1 MNKSL
6 RSLAILLAL
15 VITGLCFSFRI
26 PIRAANATYVWGPID
41 KDTIWTLVDS
51 PFVVSGDITIYPNAT
66 LTVEPAVEV
75 KFGGNFSIFVEGTLK
90 AESTGTA
97 NIKFTSNSLNPKPGD
112 WGAIRLTST
121 RSAASLSN
129 CLIEYGTNGIVAS
142 AGTLTVTNCQVRS
155 NSQNGIKVLDGTL
168 DAENNNV
175 EGNLASGINIDG
187 NNQVLIHNNNLTSNG
202 DGIKVARSINSQV
215 DIQQNN
221 FYNNTHSGIL
231 LTADSYDHTQ
241 ILDNVF
247 SANNYGFDVS
257 TDASTTIFH
266 NYIFNN
272 TVGIFYENGVFHQ
285 AHFNDIYNNTKGMD
299 ISGNVY
305 VSAAN
310 NYWGDRT
317 GPRQDKLNPHGKG
330 NPVGGNDTNLNFIFF
345 LTHPFEYNNNAP
357 TADLQTDM
365 TLVAPN
371 QKVTFIGTT
380 STDDGQVDQY
390 YFDFGDG
397 TNTNWI
403 TLSLF
408 NHTYALPGTYVPSLK
423 VMDDFNV
430 MSQNTATTSITVQQ
444 NLTPL
449 NVAIT
454 LSNETANFN
463 ENVSATV
470 YVSTAAGPLADAN
483 VRLLAVTGGS
493 FTPVSGLTDSNGYFT
508 TIFTAPKVTEVTNIR
523 IIAAASMSGY
533 ADGSNY
539 EYLKVL
545 PPLIIQVN
553 ANPAM
558 INSQDASSIEVTVTD
573 SFGEPVSNVDLALS
587 LDGGNLSATS
597 AITDLNGKA
606 AFTFNAPVTLSQINV
621 TITVMGSKAEYAS
634 EQSQQ
639 VIIINPKLLILA
651 LTAYPTEI
659 FSETTSTL
667 TAHVAYGTSDMPD
680 AILTASSNTGGSFQW
695 TTNVTNSNGN
705 TVIVFTAPP
714 ITALDGA
721 NATVTVTAHK
731 DGYVDAQNQ
740 AIITI
745 KPRIL
750 NVQVTAQ
757 PDQLTSEAKANIT
770 VHVTSSY
777 DTNPVQDANITIL
790 SDSGGT
796 FNTTTGLT
804 DRNGDLTFPFT
815 APLAASPLNATISA
829 LSSKTGYA
837 SGQNSTSVTVNP
849 GNLTV
854 QIKTSSETVTST
866 ETGVV
871 EVTVLSNSTPVA
883 NVSVTMATNFGNFS
897 TTTSVTDSNGRC
909 TFLFNAP
916 KTDVQ
921 FTATIRANA
930 TKNGYMSAAGQ
941 TMINVIPEMT
951 TQTVGGI
958 PLTIIL
964 LIVIPAIIVAVVA
977 VLIKFKVISISFGEE
992 EQ

>member
-1 MNKSL
+1 MNKSFK
-6 RSLAILLAL
+6 SLAILLAL
-15 VITGLCFSFRI
+15 IITGLCFSFKI

-51 PFVVSGDITIYPNAT
+51 PFVVSGDVIIYPDAT

-90 AESTGTA
+90 AESTGIA

-112 WGAIRLTST
+112 WGTISLTST
-121 RSAASLSN
+121 SSAASLNN
-129 CLIEYGTNGIVAS
+129 CLVEYGTNGIIVN
-142 AGTLTVTNCQVRS
+142 AGNLAVTNSQVRS
-155 NSQNGIKVLDGTL
+155 NSQNGITVLDGTL
-168 DAENNNV
+168 DAENNNI
-175 EGNLASGINIDG
+175 EGNLASGVNIDG

-202 DGIKVARSINSQV
+202 DGINVARSINSQV

-221 FYNNTHSGIL
+221 FHNNTHSGISL
-231 LTADSYDHTQ
+231 AADSYDHTQ

-257 TDASTTIFH
+257 TNTSTTIFH

-272 TVGIFYENGVFHQ
+272 TVGILYETGGSHQ
-285 AHFNDIYNNTKGMD
+285 AHFNDIYNNTKGVD
-299 ISGNVY
+299 ISGDAY
-305 VSAAN
+305 VDAAN

-330 NPVGGNDTNLNFIFF
+330 NTVGGNDTNLNVIFF
-345 LTHPFEYNNNAP
+345 LTHPFEYDNNAP

-365 TLVAPN
+365 TLVTPN

-408 NHTYALPGTYVPSLK
+408 NHTYTLPETYTAGTYTASLR

-430 MSQNTATTSITVQQ
+430 LSQNTATAIIKVQQ

-454 LSNETANFN
+454 LSNETANSN
-463 ENVSATV
+463 GNVSATV
-470 YVSTAAGPLADAN
+470 YVSTAAGPLANAN
-483 VRLLAVTGGS
+483 VRLLSVTGGS
-493 FTPVSGLTDSNGYFT
+493 FTPVSGLTDANGYFT
-508 TIFTAPKVTEVTNIR
+508 TIFTTSNVTEVTNIR
-523 IIAAASMSGY
+523 IIATASMGGY
-533 ADGSNY
+533 ADGSSY

-545 PPLIIQVN
+545 PLLTIQVD
-553 ANPAM
+553 ANPPA
-558 INSQDASSIEVTVTD
+558 IYSPDTSSIEVTVTD
-573 SFGEPVSNVDLALS
+573 SLGEPVSNVDLSLS
-587 LDGGNLSATS
+587 VGGGNLSATS

-606 AFTFNAPVTLSQINV
+606 TFTFS
-621 TITVMGSKAEYAS
+621 
-634 EQSQQ
+634 
-639 VIIINPKLLILA
+639 
-651 LTAYPTEI
+651 
-659 FSETTSTL
+659 
-667 TAHVAYGTSDMPD
+667 AHG
-680 AILTASSNTGGSFQW
+680 
-695 TTNVTNSNGN
+695 
-705 TVIVFTAPP
+705 
-714 ITALDGA
+714 LDGA
-721 NATVTVTAHK
+721 NVTVTVTARE
-731 DGYVDAQNQ
+731 DGYADAQNQ
-740 AIITI
+740 VIITI
-745 KPRIL
+745 KPIVL
-750 NVQVTAQ
+750 NVQVTAE
-757 PDQLTSEAKANIT
+757 PDQLTSEAKANVT

-777 DTNPVQDANITIL
+777 DTNPVEEANVMI
-790 SDSGGT
+790 SSNSGGT

-804 DRNGDLTFPFT
+804 DQNGDITFPFT
-815 APLAASPLNATISA
+815 APLAASPLNATITAS
-829 LSSKTGYA
+829 SSKTGYA
-837 SGQNSTSVTVNP
+837 SGQNSTSVTVNL

-854 QIKTSSETVTST
+854 QIKTSSETITSR

-883 NVSVTMATNFGNFS
+883 DVSVTMSTNFGNFS
-897 TTTSVTDSNGRC
+897 TTTSVTDSNGQC

-916 KTDVQ
+916 KTNVQ
-921 FTATIRANA
+921 FTAAIRANA
-930 TKNGYMSAAGQ
+930 TKNGYMSAEGQ
-941 TMINVIPEMT
+941 TMINVIPEMA

-964 LIVIPAIIVAVVA
+964 LIIIPAIIVAVVA
-977 VLIKFKVISISFGEE
+977 VLIKFKVISISFSEGEK
-992 EQ
+992 